1 MDCAAEIIPVEPE
14 ADNAAVGNIS
24 ILYNQQVDNSCIQ
37 LQSAFAAN
45 SCNSPTHMKRQLC
58 NTDVPLL

>member
-45 SCNSPTHMKRQLC
+45 PCNSPPDMKR
-58 NTDVPLL
+58 

>member
-24 ILYNQQVDNSCIQ
+24 IQYNQQVDNSCIQ
-37 LQSAFAAN
+37 LLSAFAAN
-45 SCNSPTHMKRQLC
+45 PCNSPHI
-58 NTDVPLL
+58 